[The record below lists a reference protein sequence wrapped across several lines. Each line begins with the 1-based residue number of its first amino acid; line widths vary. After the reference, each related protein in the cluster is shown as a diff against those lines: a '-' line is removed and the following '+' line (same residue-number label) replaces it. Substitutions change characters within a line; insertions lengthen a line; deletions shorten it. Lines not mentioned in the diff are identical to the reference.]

1 MEKLTFTQGLD
12 SETNA
17 TRPWRPWIHKTSHER
32 KNVSY
37 KPYERPSAHE
47 QHLKVPVITHPVKL
61 FWPKS
66 RCFDYLYQDAEVL
79 LRNYPVQATIC
90 LYEDSDSDDD
100 DDDEED
106 YSDEEHEKELN

>member
-1 MEKLTFTQGLD
+1 MDKLSFTHGLN

-17 TRPWRPWIHKTSHER
+17 TRHWRPWIHKSAHGR
-32 KNVSY
+32 KTNAF
-37 KPYERPSAHE
+37 KPYERPSAEE

-66 RCFDYLYQDAEVL
+66 RCFDYLYQDAEIL

-90 LYEDSDSDDD
+90 LYEDSDGDD
-100 DDDEED
+100 DDDED
-106 YSDEEHEKELN
+106 SDEEPEKELN